1 MFRRVAIIGGG
12 AAAAT
17 LLSELLERESS
28 QPLQLDWFTGGGR
41 PVRGVAYGTASARH
55 LLNVRAASMSM
66 FAGKPRG
73 FLDFVQRAD
82 PAINGTDFLPRR
94 RYGDYLEAEVERAL
108 QRAKVHGHHVNII
121 PFAVDALVPEQNGV
135 TVIHGEESLPADAAV
150 LALGALPP
158 RPLAG
163 VSTAALDSGHYVVD
177 PWQLLANL
185 DELPAPPRKVV
196 LIGLG
201 LTAVDM
207 LLELS
212 AQWPQTR
219 FVAVSRH
226 GLFPEAH
233 LQAAAAPADDG
244 AELVGAMRD
253 APEIRH
259 WMRLLR
265 EAIAQEGTEWRAVV
279 DSLRPNLPGLW
290 AELSTEQRSRFLRHA
305 RWAWERVRHRMP
317 PQVHEAIGALEH
329 SGRLQRQR
337 GRVRSVDVA
346 GAGLQLQVEHAGKSW
361 LLDADMVIQT
371 VGLDTDVRRSS
382 HRLISQLLTNA
393 HIAADP
399 FGLGVQ
405 ANPDGQLQHGDT
417 YWPNLFAIGSLLRG
431 TLWESTAMPEIR
443 QQARHLADRL
453 LSD

>member
-1 MFRRVAIIGGG
+1 MPK
-12 AAAAT
+12 
-17 LLSELLERESS
+17 
-28 QPLQLDWFTGGGR
+28 PLQWLVGIAACCVITGFGYLVLLPAWNEFQVRRECELD
-41 PVRGVAYGTASARH
+41 A
-55 LLNVRAASMSM
+55 
-66 FAGKPRG
+66 
-73 FLDFVQRAD
+73 RAD
-82 PAINGTDFLPRR
+82 ESTKVE
-94 RYGDYLEAEVERAL
+94 LEEA
-108 QRAKVHGHHVNII
+108 AKQGR
-121 PFAVDALVPEQNGV
+121 
-135 TVIHGEESLPADAAV
+135 
-150 LALGALPP
+150 LPP
-158 RPLAG
+158 
-163 VSTAALDSGHYVVD
+163 
-177 PWQLLANL
+177 
-185 DELPAPPRKVV
+185 
-196 LIGLG
+196 G

-212 AQWPQTR
+212 AQWPQTE

-233 LQAAAAPADDG
+233 LHAAAAPADDG

-265 EAIAQEGTEWRAVV
+265 EAIGQEGTEWRAVV

-290 AELSTEQRSRFLRHA
+290 AELSIEQRSRFLRHA

-317 PQVHEAIGALEH
+317 PQVHEAISALEH
-329 SGRLQRQR
+329 SGRLHRQR

-346 GAGLQLQVEHAGKSW
+346 GAGLQLQVERAGKSW

-393 HIAADP
+393 HIVSDP

-405 ANPDGQLQHGDT
+405 ANPDGQLQHDGA

-431 TLWESTAMPEIR
+431 TLWESTAMSEIR